1 MRKKRREEMTE
12 KVLLFDFNINI
23 GYTEGIV
30 RQNL

>member
-1 MRKKRREEMTE
+1 MTE